1 MKTVIVTGGNI
12 EYDFALDCLY
22 EQNMLDENWRQAAA
36 GKKTK
41 EQVLRHSNM
50 FDCVIAAD
58 KGLEFLD
65 QAGICPDYIV
75 GDFDSGKRQLVE
87 KYRALGVTV
96 REYNPVK
103 DATDT
108 EIAMKLAIEMGSTD
122 ITVLGAIGTRMDHV
136 LGSIRNLSIAMK
148 HGINACILDSHNRIR
163 MMNRSFV
170 IYQQEQYG
178 KYVSLFAHKGPV
190 TGLTL
195 KGFFYPLTN
204 YTMMAD
210 DAIGVSN
217 EIVADKAEVDF
228 EEGCLLV
235 VESKD

>member
-22 EQNMLDENWRQAAA
+22 QEGAPCEIFKRENNMED
-36 GKKTK
+36 GK
-41 EQVLRHSNM
+41 QHVLRRSNRY
-50 FDCVIAAD
+50 DCVIAAD

-75 GDFDSGKRQLVE
+75 GDFDSGQRQLAE

-103 DATDT
+103 DSTDT

-122 ITVLGAIGTRMDHV
+122 ITVLGATGTRMDHV

-148 HGINACILDSHNRIR
+148 NGINACILDSHNRIR